1 MQRLGFARAFYV
13 FASLA
18 LVTVV
23 ATSSVK
29 ADLVGYW
36 RLDGDL
42 NDSSGQGNHG
52 ELVGEPE
59 FSEDV
64 SELVGSGQSMFF
76 DGDDAVLLGNPSIL
90 NFGTNDWTVSAWAKK
105 EPGARGNIY
114 SNGGDNGGGI
124 RSVLAIG
131 ETGGAE
137 ALVLTLDVDQGDG
150 AKRQVVSTDEAD
162 GFPALT
168 APDEQWNHV
177 LGMRSGNEA
186 RVYVNGELADII
198 SLREDPP
205 YDLSGMSQLPS
216 YIGVGA
222 SAASNPIGAF
232 EKWYIGL
239 IDDVAIWNEA
249 LDDETIMQL
258 AAGLRGPIAFE
269 PETLGDFNMDGV
281 VDAADFSVIATN
293 LNSAFELG
301 EVSYSKGDTN
311 IDGKVDLND
320 FLEFRLIF
328 HDQAGGASAAAIPE
342 PNGLLILLIGSMA
355 LWSRR
360 KDLDRPCV

>member
-1 MQRLGFARAFYV
+1 
-13 FASLA
+13 
-18 LVTVV
+18 
-23 ATSSVK
+23 
-29 ADLVGYW
+29 LVGYW

-42 NDSSGQGNHG
+42 TDSSGQGNDG
-52 ELVGEPE
+52 ELVGDPE
-59 FSEDV
+59 FSDEV
-64 SELVGSGQSMFF
+64 NEFSGGQSMMF
-76 DGDDAVLLGNPSIL
+76 DGDDAILLGNPDIL

-105 EPGARGNIY
+105 DPGGRGNVY

-150 AKRQVVSTDEAD
+150 AKRQSVSTDEGD

-168 APDEQWNHV
+168 ATDEEWNHI
-177 LGMRSGNEA
+177 LGMRIGNES
-186 RVYVNGELADII
+186 RVYINGELADII

-239 IDDVAIWNEA
+239 IDEVAVWNEA
-249 LDDETIMQL
+249 LDDDAIMKL
-258 AAGLRGPIAFE
+258 ATGQRGPIAFE
-269 PETLGDFNMDGV
+269 PDTIGDFNMDGV
-281 VDAADFSVIATN
+281 VNMQDFLVLAEN
-293 LNSAFELG
+293 FNSSFELG
-301 EVSYSKGDTN
+301 EISFSKGDHN
-311 IDGKVDLND
+311 IDGKVNLND
-320 FLEFRLIF
+320 FLAFRAVF
-328 HDQAGGASAAAIPE
+328 NAPAGASTAAAVPE
-342 PNGLLILLIGSMA
+342 PCSLLMVLVGSIALLS
-355 LWSRR
+355 SRKR
-360 KDLDRPCV
+360 RHSV